1 MGRKICVPHTPSFHL
16 SAQNKLT
23 CTEEVDQNPAS
34 HKGTVMHDDLL
45 YNIKCHVQSI
55 EKMTDDSYIQARI
68 QDFNVGGG
76 RFRPKVG
83 PFFPHAPPIFFKYK
97 TPIFHNSSLLKH
109 NFFSAEFF
117 SPPPLW

>member
-1 MGRKICVPHTPSFHL
+1 MVWVRNVFLIYEDGDETSFLFMGRGRNVFPKYKLGAKRLTKKLCELTMGRKICVPHTPSFHL

-55 EKMTDDSYIQARI
+55 EKMTDDSYIQARS
-68 QDFNVGGG
+68 QDFNV
-76 RFRPKVG
+76 
-83 PFFPHAPPIFFKYK
+83 
-97 TPIFHNSSLLKH
+97 
-109 NFFSAEFF
+109 
-117 SPPPLW
+117 